1 MAFETAARSNPTII
15 TPVCTGAEAAKTR
28 AGRYARLRPLL
39 SADHV
44 RHSDKVRQGPG
55 AHLAHDRST
64 VNFDGNLTD
73 SKVAGYLFVQL
84 SHRDQ
89 LHYLLLARRQRL
101 KPLPHLRTL
110 AVDGALLPVEF
121 YGCPPGTEHI
131 LIIEWL

>member
-1 MAFETAARSNPTII
+1 MRLLPPISTRTATLFPYTTLFRSLLL
-15 TPVCTGAEAAKTR
+15 KT
-28 AGRYARLRPLL
+28 
-39 SADHV
+39 DDV

-101 KPLPHLRTL
+101 KPLPHLPNI
-110 AVDGALLPVEF
+110 AVEGALLPVAF
-121 YGCPPGTEHI
+121 YGCQHGIEHI
-131 LIIEWL
+131 LIIERSEEQTYELQSQ